1 MTRWSLRWL
10 KRLAPQAETLSEQS
24 DPGRARSFPPTVGQ
38 APAYQSVP
46 PHAAP
51 SHQLPPNPGPSHIAG
66 VPAASSGTASSMPS
80 STPSVSAH
88 DEDEAWP
95 EIMEQFGLQMIS
107 LAEQMRISLDGL
119 EADEDDPERLRKL
132 YEVDHA
138 VTRMR
143 RASRDL
149 RTLAGRSGDEM
160 GGTDTSLL
168 DIIRIGL
175 SSIERYN
182 QVTIGRV
189 SDLAVIGYA
198 ADDVACLVAAL
209 LDNATKY
216 SPGKVTVNVHLA
228 DAGSVLFR
236 IEDTGIGIPER
247 SVGRLNALLAG
258 PIVELVSKSGSHTG
272 FPVVHRIAR
281 KYDIDVRLAT
291 RPAPGNGMIA
301 MVTVPAQLLCELP
314 VAPIERAEAPSTS
327 TSTGSISVLPAQRH
341 RGPQHAAQ
349 SPGRQEPQHAPR
361 PRPLQRPQ
369 PGLQT
374 GSQTALPMRQPLTD
388 PAANPSAN
396 PAANPAAGSAPEPTR
411 EQPQGPASRPMRLP
425 SAQLAPAPTQQ
436 PSPDISADTMKTP
449 LPVPEE
455 TDVTDGTSAIDETDG
470 QVESGALPRREP
482 VSLRDGQ
489 SAREPAEAPPT
500 TVASPED
507 ESSAR
512 HSFADDLDA
521 FSSLGR

>member
-1 MTRWSLRWL
+1 MS
-10 KRLAPQAETLSEQS
+10 PQE
-24 DPGRARSFPPTVGQ
+24 D
-38 APAYQSVP
+38 
-46 PHAAP
+46 
-51 SHQLPPNPGPSHIAG
+51 
-66 VPAASSGTASSMPS
+66 
-80 STPSVSAH
+80 
-88 DEDEAWP
+88 DEAWP

-119 EADEDDPERLRKL
+119 EADEDDPDRLRKL

-149 RTLAGRSGDEM
+149 RTLAGRSEEEM

-314 VAPIERAEAPSTS
+314 VAPVERAEAPRQSASTGA
-327 TSTGSISVLPAQRH
+327 GSISVLPAQRH
-341 RGPQHAAQ
+341 RGPQQ
-349 SPGRQEPQHAPR
+349 TSQEAPQQAPR

-369 PGLQT
+369 PGLQGDPQT
-374 GSQTALPMRQPLTD
+374 GSQRALPMRQPLPDSGQPLPDSSTG
-388 PAANPSAN
+388 AATGA
-396 PAANPAAGSAPEPTR
+396 APEPSPEPSR
-411 EQPQGPASRPMRLP
+411 ESHQSPASRPMRLP
-425 SAQLAPAPTQQ
+425 SAQLAPPPVQQ

-449 LPVPEE
+449 LPVPDEAGE
-455 TDVTDGTSAIDETDG
+455 TDGTSAPAEPDG

-482 VSLRDGQ
+482 VSLRDGG
-489 SAREPAEAPPT
+489 SLREPAEAPQTPE
-500 TVASPED
+500 ASPED
-507 ESSAR
+507 QSSAR

-521 FSSLGR
+521 FSIGR